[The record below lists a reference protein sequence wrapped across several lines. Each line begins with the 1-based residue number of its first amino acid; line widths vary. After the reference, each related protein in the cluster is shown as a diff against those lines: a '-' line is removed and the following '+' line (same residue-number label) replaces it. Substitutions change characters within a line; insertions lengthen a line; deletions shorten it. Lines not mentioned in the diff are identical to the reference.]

1 MSVFLPVNSILETM
15 GDTYKLGFAK
25 FYNDSMKNRRS
36 FICRNIPQCVDCFKM
51 FDIRTIPIENGC
63 DLRFKQKNHS
73 IIFCKFEEFYCFQ
86 PVCLYISNFIELTI
100 VNSKLHSYDM
110 SSGVVNSFHMRHKNR
125 IIYFDKCFICYSH
138 SIKLFT

>member
-1 MSVFLPVNSILETM
+1 
-15 GDTYKLGFAK
+15 
-25 FYNDSMKNRRS
+25 
-36 FICRNIPQCVDCFKM
+36 M

-138 SIKLFT
+138 SIKLFTWPKTRLCMRISNYINTSWQKRPYSYAKIIIIFPICVVFSWRTR